1 MLLAEAACHDRLLMD
16 VAHVKSAS
24 ISHADLVSGK
34 ESKRFVFGCN
44 IEFCSFVRRIYGLII
59 LQLYLYLKLLRC
71 GHLDCQPTVRTKG
84 R

>member
-24 ISHADLVSGK
+24 ISHAGLVSGK

-59 LQLYLYLKLLRC
+59 LQLLVFEAVKMWASRLPA
-71 GHLDCQPTVRTKG
+71 HSED
-84 R
+84 